1 MPMLDAYIP
10 AGALD
15 AAAETQLLS
24 DLTDILL
31 RNEGVDPS
39 NARARALAWLF
50 VHRPE
55 VVYVAGAPAGA
66 PRYKFVASVPEG
78 QYTPER
84 RDAMAAAITDAVLD
98 AEAGAHERDP
108 SRVWVIT
115 PEIPNGTWGSHGRI
129 VTLADIATFVTDD
142 AELGRRY
149 AEATLAA
156 RREPAVA

>member
-66 PRYKFVASVPEG
+66 PRYKYS
-78 QYTPER
+78 
-84 RDAMAAAITDAVLD
+84 L
-98 AEAGAHERDP
+98 
-108 SRVWVIT
+108 
-115 PEIPNGTWGSHGRI
+115 
-129 VTLADIATFVTDD
+129 
-142 AELGRRY
+142 
-149 AEATLAA
+149 
-156 RREPAVA
+156 